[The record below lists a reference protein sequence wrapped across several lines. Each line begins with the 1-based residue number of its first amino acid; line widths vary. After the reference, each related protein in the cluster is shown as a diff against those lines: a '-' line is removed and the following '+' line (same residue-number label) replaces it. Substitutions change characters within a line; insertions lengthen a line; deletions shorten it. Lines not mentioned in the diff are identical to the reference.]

1 MSEQTE
7 RCNSIVIVL
16 FIEFSYLHFPA
27 MLPNTSIDQNGQ
39 VECSAHVENVIPDL
53 TRILIQGEILVSGGV
68 LLVLLVLLA
77 DDSLS

>member
-1 MSEQTE
+1 
-7 RCNSIVIVL
+7 
-16 FIEFSYLHFPA
+16 

-53 TRILIQGEILVSGGV
+53 TRILIQGEILVSEG
-68 LLVLLVLLA
+68 VLLVLLA